1 MRYTALV
8 APTVRWSIRPGQTSR
23 AGSAGQRLRV
33 SARAVL
39 RTPADCRSHP
49 SDWEAM
55 RYPSDP
61 GLEAVLTRLGIGP
74 EALLGHG
81 GEAWVYALDDERVVR
96 VLHAGGDAD
105 QLRRNRELIT
115 ELSTGAARY
124 EFPAILQV
132 GELDGRIYAIER
144 RLPGRSLLEELQT
157 VEGRRRDLLIEAH
170 FEAAL
175 SLGGLPLHPRD
186 YVGDLVGPLPQ
197 RTTTW
202 RAYLKAKAEKSLA
215 AGMPGMPIDTAA
227 LADALPE
234 PDQPGFAH
242 LDAFAGNMM
251 TDGRRI
257 TAVLDIGPACVVGD
271 VRFSSVAAAVY
282 LAAPAIT
289 PSATPRDIQIANGWL
304 RGHNL
309 GELFDPVRHW
319 LAAYWSFAVND
330 PKVLAW
336 CCSVLDH

>member
-1 MRYTALV
+1 
-8 APTVRWSIRPGQTSR
+8 
-23 AGSAGQRLRV
+23 
-33 SARAVL
+33 
-39 RTPADCRSHP
+39 
-49 SDWEAM
+49 M

-61 GLEAVLTRLGIGP
+61 GLEAVLGRLGIGP

-81 GEAWVYALDDERVVR
+81 GEAQVYALDDARVVR

-105 QLRRNRELIT
+105 QLRRNRELIA
-115 ELSTGAARY
+115 ELSAEAARY

-132 GELDGRIYAIER
+132 RELGGRIYAIER

-170 FEAAL
+170 LDAAI
-175 SLGGLPLHPRD
+175 SLGGVSLRPRD
-186 YVGDLVGPLPQ
+186 YFGDLVGSLPL

-202 RAYLKAKAEKSLA
+202 RAYLKAKAEESLA
-215 AGMPGMPIDTAA
+215 AGMVGMPVDTAA

-234 PDQPGFAH
+234 PDQPGFVH

-271 VRFSSVAAAVY
+271 VHFSPVAAAVY
-282 LAAPAIT
+282 LSAPPIT
-289 PSATPRDIQIANGWL
+289 PSATPRDMQIANAWL

-309 GELFDPVRHW
+309 GELFDPVRYW

-336 CCSVLDH
+336 CHSVLDR